1 MVLLKRRT
9 MIDHNMKPFNIQ
21 ELLSTAKQ
29 RTGLSDFG
37 APDFVE
43 GMDMF
48 FASLNEQGVISDDRW
63 QHAHDRFIRLLVN
76 RLYFAKDL
84 AEHPEILDENVDAPL
99 VMESLPR
106 TGSTKLHRLLG
117 ASNALNAVRMWQAHN
132 FARIPGE
139 ADGGQARR
147 IAECRAYE
155 QWMYQTSPE
164 IITGHPMFTDEPEE
178 DNPVGEFTFRHTYIG
193 GVFNVPRYSQWL
205 AAADM
210 KPTYDYFLQ
219 QIKYLQWQLQ
229 PKTAKPWL
237 LKMPNH
243 MGNEANLTRVFKKPR
258 FVITHRDPVKCVTSI
273 AIPVKTMRKLYSDE
287 DTPSLLGAALIQL
300 FSKMALDHLEWRK
313 KNPDIPVLD
322 IPYKEVNADG
332 LGVARKV
339 FDFLGLPLD
348 DDAMQRMRAWD
359 ENNRRDKHPKNTYSA
374 EEIGTTDDAIREAF
388 EPYTERYSRYF

>member
-1 MVLLKRRT
+1 
-9 MIDHNMKPFNIQ
+9 
-21 ELLSTAKQ
+21 
-29 RTGLSDFG
+29 
-37 APDFVE
+37 
-43 GMDMF
+43 
-48 FASLNEQGVISDDRW
+48 
-63 QHAHDRFIRLLVN
+63 
-76 RLYFAKDL
+76 
-84 AEHPEILDENVDAPL
+84 
-99 VMESLPR
+99 
-106 TGSTKLHRLLG
+106 
-117 ASNALNAVRMWQAHN
+117 MWQAHN
-132 FARIPGE
+132 FAGIPGE
-139 ADGGQARR
+139 ANGGQARR

-155 QWMYQTSPE
+155 QWMYLTSPE